1 MQKNLHERGFVGEEA
16 VMGKTFHDERR
27 ARPSGLRPAEPGRGW
42 WWAVMGK
49 TFMMKTRAYPYGLCP
64 PGTQARS
71 GCVDALGV
79 EGRKAG
85 AGRMHTKNG
94 PYFEC
99 KRLEFKS
106 LGL

>member
-1 MQKNLHERGFVGEEA
+1 MQKNLHERGFVGEE
-16 VMGKTFHDERR
+16 
-27 ARPSGLRPAEPGRGW
+27 
-42 WWAVMGK
+42 AVMGK

-106 LGL
+106 RTIRG